1 MKRYF
6 FKSAFLFTLMMAQSN
21 VATTSG
27 SFLEIGAGARSL
39 SMGSAFVAVSNDVSA
54 LYWNPAGIVELNR
67 PSMHVYHSPWL
78 VETKYYHGGAVVPMG
93 YMGSMG
99 ISYSGVAMEEM
110 MVRTVESPE
119 GTGEKF
125 SVSNVAIGL
134 AYAKRLTDKFS
145 FGVNLKMVQEKIWQM
160 HAQGFSVDIGSL
172 FTTAGGI
179 RIGMSVSNFGGKLQ
193 MGGTNTLVDFDLD
206 ETIYGN
212 NDRIDAHLDAG
223 RWPLPLLFR
232 FGLTKDF
239 TIAPD
244 QKITIAADGIHPN
257 NNVEYVNAGIEY
269 NFNDLLFLRTGQSHL
284 FMDDADS
291 GDKAEQGLS
300 FGFGLNYQIPRGPKI
315 RVDYVRTD
323 FGVFNNIEGLS
334 LNFNF

>member
-1 MKRYF
+1 
-6 FKSAFLFTLMMAQSN
+6 
-21 VATTSG
+21 
-27 SFLEIGAGARSL
+27 
-39 SMGSAFVAVSNDVSA
+39 
-54 LYWNPAGIVELNR
+54 
-67 PSMHVYHSPWL
+67 
-78 VETKYYHGGAVVPMG
+78 
-93 YMGSMG
+93 
-99 ISYSGVAMEEM
+99 
-110 MVRTVESPE
+110 
-119 GTGEKF
+119 
-125 SVSNVAIGL
+125 
-134 AYAKRLTDKFS
+134 
-145 FGVNLKMVQEKIWQM
+145 M

-193 MGGTNTLVDFDLD
+193 MGGTNTLVDFDID

-239 TIAPD
+239 TIAPN

-269 NFNDLLFLRTGQSHL
+269 NFNDLLFLRTGLSHL
-284 FMDDADS
+284 FMDKVDS

-315 RVDYVRTD
+315 RVDYVQTD
-323 FGVFNNIEGLS
+323 FGVFNSISGLS
-334 LNFNF
+334 LNFSF